1 MQYLERTITG
11 VDGTAATLRGYVID
25 NSEEMTSSRRR
36 PAVLIIP
43 GGGYEM
49 TSDRE
54 AEPIALAMLGFG
66 FHAFVLRYSV
76 APSRYPVALLEAA
89 EAMRTI
95 RDHADAW
102 HVDAQAVVAAG
113 FSAGGHLAA
122 SLGTSGADD
131 ILEAHG
137 YAPSDIRPDG
147 LMLGYPV
154 ITSGEYA
161 HRGSFAAL
169 LGDRRDDPAMLRR
182 LSLEHQVSDATP
194 PTFIWHTVPCICGPI
209 SLQFLFEFCGEGFS
223 QKIIFLFFA
232 IKYFSQF
239 AHFFRKFPV
248 FLIRQYSNSKTC
260 IGIFILKVVHS
271 LTSYSSV
278 FFTLRLLHF
287 FPKIGY
293 ILSAS
298 FFINATISSDKGSSI
313 LLFTFANESTP
324 NQKIP
329 IYSLNF

>member
-11 VDGTAATLRGYVID
+11 VDGTAVTLRGYVID
-25 NSEEMTSSRRR
+25 NSEEMASSRRR

-194 PTFIWHTVPCICGPI
+194 PTFIWHTVPD
-209 SLQFLFEFCGEGFS
+209 
-223 QKIIFLFFA
+223 
-232 IKYFSQF
+232 
-239 AHFFRKFPV
+239 
-248 FLIRQYSNSKTC
+248 
-260 IGIFILKVVHS
+260 
-271 LTSYSSV
+271 SSV
-278 FFTLRLLHF
+278 PVHNTMLFVNALIAHHVPVETHL
-287 FPKIGY
+287 FPSGGHG
-293 ILSAS
+293 LSLGTADTARRNGVGVEECVQ
-298 FFINATISSDKGSSI
+298 IWPE
-313 LLFTFANESTP
+313 LFRRWMRRNFACHAE
-324 NQKIP
+324 
-329 IYSLNF
+329 